1 MPLGTLD
8 RRPPPFFKQGASALS
23 KLLVCSALALLLMA
37 ADARLQIAQP
47 LRSALATALQPLQW
61 LALMPGRLLDALG
74 ERSET
79 LSSAQSRVQAL
90 EGQLLRQAPRAQ
102 QAEQLALENR
112 QLRELLD
119 LRARSER
126 PSLAAEITHE
136 AADPY
141 TRKVFIDRGALAGV
155 LSGAPVIDALGVIGQ
170 VTRVHPMASEVT
182 LLTDREQAIPV
193 INTRTGQRSVAFGE
207 PAQAGALE
215 LRFMA
220 ANADVQQGDLLAT
233 SGVDGIYPPGLA
245 VARVTSIERRA
256 DSGFA
261 RIRCEP
267 LARVSGTRHVLVLEP
282 LRPITT
288 VPAADAKATPATPAT
303 PGAAGS
309 KKAAP

>member
-119 LRARSER
+119 LRARGER

-288 VPAADAKATPATPAT
+288 VSAADAKVTPANPAT
-303 PGAAGS
+303 SGAAGS